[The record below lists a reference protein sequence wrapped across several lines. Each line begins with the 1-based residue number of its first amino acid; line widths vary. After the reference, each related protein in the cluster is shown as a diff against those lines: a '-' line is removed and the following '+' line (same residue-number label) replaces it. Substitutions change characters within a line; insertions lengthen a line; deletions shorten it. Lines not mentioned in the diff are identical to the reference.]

1 MKKHLSRLRA
11 VAIAASTISLV
22 CLSACHGSD
31 PKSGQTLVRVNGDEI
46 TVHQLND
53 ELSHTPI
60 ADKSATAQDAQRK
73 QLLDALVDRQLLVGA
88 AVHEKLDRDPNVM
101 QAIDRAKAQILAQA
115 YLQSRV
121 DGLDKPSKTDVEAY
135 FRDHP
140 EFFAQRK
147 LYEVKQ
153 VIIDAKDV
161 TPDLNTAIDNAKT
174 MDDVIAWLDTH
185 KIENTKSESIRP
197 SADLPPQIL
206 SKMQGHTEPQF
217 FVLNEGGKSLLVSTA
232 YLKDNPVTL
241 QMAEPEI
248 MRFLVNKKSQEAG
261 EAELKRLRTVA
272 KLEYTN
278 QADDKTKET
287 ADSGKPLTEVK

>member
-1 MKKHLSRLRA
+1 MKKYSSCLRA
-11 VAIAASTISLV
+11 AVVSAISLI
-22 CLSACHGSD
+22 CLSACHGGD
-31 PKSGQTLVRVNGDEI
+31 QKSGQTLVRVNGDEI

-53 ELSHTPI
+53 ELGQAAT
-60 ADKSATAQDAQRK
+60 ADKSPAAQDAQRK
-73 QLLDALVDRQLLVGA
+73 QLLDALIDRQLLVGA
-88 AVHEKLDRDPNVM
+88 AVHEKLDRDPNVV
-101 QAIDRAKAQILAQA
+101 QAIERAKSQILAQA
-115 YLQSRV
+115 YLQSRIEGV
-121 DGLDKPSKTDVEAY
+121 DKPTKSDADAY

-153 VIIDAKDV
+153 VIIDAKDF
-161 TPDLNTAIDNAKT
+161 TPDLSAAIDGAKS

-185 KIENTKSESIRP
+185 KVESTKSESIRP

-206 SKMQGHTEPQF
+206 SKIQGHTETQL
-217 FVLNEGGKSLLVSTA
+217 FVLNEGGKSLLVSTT

-248 MRFLVNKKSQEAG
+248 MRFLANKKNQEAG
-261 EAELKRLRTVA
+261 EAELKRLHSLA
-272 KLEYTN
+272 KLEYMN
-278 QADDKTKET
+278 QSDDKAKET

>member
-1 MKKHLSRLRA
+1 MKKYSSCLRA
-11 VAIAASTISLV
+11 LAVSTISLA
-22 CLSACHGSD
+22 CLTACHGGEQ
-31 PKSGQTLVRVNGDEI
+31 KSGQTLVRVNGDEI

-53 ELSHTPI
+53 ELEHTPM
-60 ADKSATAQDAQRK
+60 ADKSAEAQDAQRK
-73 QLLDALVDRQLLVGA
+73 QLLDALIDRQLLVNA

-101 QAIDRAKAQILAQA
+101 QAIDRAKSQVLAQA
-115 YLQSRV
+115 YLQSRMEGV
-121 DGLDKPSKTDVEAY
+121 DKPTKADVDAY
-135 FRDHP
+135 FHDHP

-153 VIIDAKDV
+153 VIIDAKDF
-161 TPDLNTAIDNAKT
+161 TPELSAAIDSAKS

-185 KIENTKSESIRP
+185 KINSAKSESIRP

-206 SKMQGHTEPQF
+206 SKMQGHAEPQL

-248 MRFLVNKKSQEAG
+248 MRFLINKKNQEAG
-261 EAELKRLRTVA
+261 EAELKRLRSLA

-278 QADDKTKET
+278 QPDDKIKET
-287 ADSGKPLTEVK
+287 ADAGKPLTQIK

>member
-22 CLSACHGSD
+22 CLSACHSSD
-31 PKSGQTLVRVNGDEI
+31 QKSGQTLVRVNGDEI

-135 FRDHP
+135 FR
-140 EFFAQRK
+140 
-147 LYEVKQ
+147 
-153 VIIDAKDV
+153 AKDV
-161 TPDLNTAIDNAKT
+161 TPDLNTAIDDAKT